1 MRVDPCARG
10 MNETIACGNRARL
23 RCSAG
28 AGELSDR
35 VSIPR
40 VAIPATLL
48 QTAGG
53 KREGE
58 VYVMERF
65 PQHAG
70 RGNATRHAESRGG
83 ILPFRPKGD
92 GAGVQLVA
100 KARTVSLTVPL
111 GEPEDK
117 ARLSAAKQLASRYA
131 GRWHPPAAPP
141 RWANAGAA
149 TTPLARARLSQCAAE
164 PFFAIVTDDGVHLV
178 NRATSCTRARRT
190 DSWRHGSILF
200 SM

>member
-1 MRVDPCARG
+1 MTG
-10 MNETIACGNRARL
+10 F
-23 RCSAG
+23 
-28 AGELSDR
+28 
-35 VSIPR
+35 SIPR

-58 VYVMERF
+58 IYVMERV

-70 RGNATRHAESRGG
+70 RETPLDMLNRTEGFF
-83 ILPFRPKGD
+83 PFRAKGD

-111 GEPEDK
+111 AEPEDK
-117 ARLSAAKQLASRYA
+117 ARISAAKQARFEVTLADGTQLRGWATLELPQHHSRVLDYL
-131 GRWHPPAAPP
+131 
-141 RWANAGAA
+141 N
-149 TTPLARARLSQCAAE
+149 SAAE

-178 NRATSCTRARRT
+178 NRAHVLYARPE
-190 DSWRHGSILF
+190 D
-200 SM
+200 